1 MRRYEIMFIVDPS
14 LPEEEIDQLTSDVET
29 QIKEAGGEIEST
41 EKMGRR
47 KLAYEVKRRTDGFY
61 VLLTVAAD
69 GDILKEVERR
79 FRVMDQVLRYLTV
92 RIDLEEKKLEKM
104 RLIRQK
110 KNPAGGDV
118 DSVADEPE
126 AVEQPAG
133 SEASS

>member
-14 LPEEEIDQLTSDVET
+14 LPEEEIDQLNSEVEI
-29 QIKEAGGEIEST
+29 QIKEAGGEIESI

-61 VLLTVAAD
+61 VLFTVAAD

-92 RIDLEEKKLEKM
+92 RIDLEEKRLEKL
-104 RLIRQK
+104 RLLRQK
-110 KNPAGGDV
+110 KDSAVGDV
-118 DSVADEPE
+118 TAPDEPE

-133 SEASS
+133 SEAAS

>member
-14 LPEEEIDQLTSDVET
+14 LPEEEIDQLNSEVEI
-29 QIKEAGGEIEST
+29 QIKEAGGEIESI

-61 VLLTVAAD
+61 VLFTVAAD

-92 RIDLEEKKLEKM
+92 RVDLEEKRLEKL

-110 KNPAGGDV
+110 KGSAVEDIPAP
-118 DSVADEPE
+118 DEP
-126 AVEQPAG
+126 AAFEQPAG
-133 SEASS
+133 SEAAS